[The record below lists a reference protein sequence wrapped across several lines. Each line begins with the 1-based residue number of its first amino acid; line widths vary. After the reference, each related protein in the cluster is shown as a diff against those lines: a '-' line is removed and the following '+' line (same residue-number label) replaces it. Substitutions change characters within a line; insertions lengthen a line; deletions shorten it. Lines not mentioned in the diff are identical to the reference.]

1 MSPKPL
7 LDLKLFGGKGLVLSM
22 LVRGYPNGVAMEDI
36 IERYYSG
43 HGGDAPEKTIRN
55 IVGQLR
61 VIVAP
66 YGWTIP
72 RGTGGRCGP
81 GEYRLDPVEGK

>member
-7 LDLKLFGGKGLVLSM
+7 LDLKLYGGKKTVLSM

-43 HGGDAPEKTIRN
+43 HTGEAPEKMVRK

-61 VIVAP
+61 DIIGEH
-66 YGWTIP
+66 GWTIP

-81 GEYRLDPVEGK
+81 GEYRLEPVEGK